1 MKRKTAVRG
10 VSLILA
16 FVLALGMGITALAD
30 RQATVK
36 GSGVNIRSG
45 PGTNYDPPVASKG
58 GGTALIVTGEE
69 QGSDGHTWYKV
80 TFDGDKEGYIRDDF
94 IELGEE
100 IPSEE
105 PVEEAPEETAP
116 AEESPDAGASMA
128 DTMVPEEPAP
138 VTNNDYTVEYAENE
152 DGEFSWYLNNNIEG
166 VRYKVEELL
175 ETAQSAVQYRAETE
189 GRAARDRILLIVLG
203 VLLVAAIIA
212 ITILILRLRGAYE
225 EIEEEQYRSQSAR
238 RRESGGAPQRSSSAS
253 RTGGSRPAASSQ
265 QSIRT
270 TSSQGGGSR
279 SGVRTESR
287 NAQSAGRAGREMRY
301 QEERPQAPVRKP
313 APRPRNFAGD
323 MDDDFEYN
331 FVDLDDD

>member
-1 MKRKTAVRG
+1 M
-10 VSLILA
+10 LLA
-16 FVLALGMGITALAD
+16 LTMALGMGLTALAD

-69 QGSDGHTWYKV
+69 QGSDGHTWYKI

-100 IPSEE
+100 IPEE
-105 PVEEAPEETAP
+105 EP
-116 AEESPDAGASMA
+116 AEEVPAETEQPAEGEDSGASMA
-128 DTMVPEEPAP
+128 DTYVPEEPAP
-138 VTNNDYTVEYAENE
+138 VTNNDYTVEYAESE

-189 GRAARDRILLIVLG
+189 GRAGRDRILLIVLG

-212 ITILILRLRGAYE
+212 ITILILRLRSAYE
-225 EIEEEQYRSQSAR
+225 EIEEEQYRSQNSR
-238 RRESGGAPQRSSSAS
+238 RRESGSAAPRTQSAS
-253 RTGGSRPAASSQ
+253 RTGGSRPVQSQ
-265 QSIRT
+265 SLRT
-270 TSSQGGGSR
+270 TSSQSPSR

-287 NAQSAGRAGREMRY
+287 NAQSAARAGREMRY
-301 QEERPQAPVRKP
+301 QEERPQAPARKP